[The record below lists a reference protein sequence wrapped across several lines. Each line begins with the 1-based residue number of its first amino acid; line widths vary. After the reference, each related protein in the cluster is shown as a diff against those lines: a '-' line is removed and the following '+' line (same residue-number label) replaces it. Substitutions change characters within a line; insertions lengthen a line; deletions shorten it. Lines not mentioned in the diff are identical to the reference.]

1 VRRLDCFAEPVI
13 GRPFARPVGSTAM
26 TTQGS
31 KRLKKVASGQNPTL
45 GTRALS
51 DRCHAVAVIP
61 RMPMLACKRSWE
73 VSG

>member
-1 VRRLDCFAEPVI
+1 MKNDARNAAEAEANPHDNN
-13 GRPFARPVGSTAM
+13 
-26 TTQGS
+26 
-31 KRLKKVASGQNPTL
+31 KKIACLFASGQNPTL

>member
-1 VRRLDCFAEPVI
+1 MVVLYQLLMASCSFCSLC
-13 GRPFARPVGSTAM
+13 ST
-26 TTQGS
+26 
-31 KRLKKVASGQNPTL
+31 SGQNPTL